1 MVKRCTRNCESAV
14 LSEGGDC
21 SGTDFGS
28 SSSGAALPALPCPE
42 AVHTCPAHKG
52 YKNKHLLCI
61 PISIR
66 YLLRLVEEKN
76 K

>member
-1 MVKRCTRNCESAV
+1 MVRRCTRNCESAV
-14 LSEGGDC
+14 LSEGGVC

-52 YKNKHLLCI
+52 HKNKHLLCI
-61 PISIR
+61 PVTIR
-66 YLLRLVEEKN
+66 YLLGLVEEKN